1 MVALISMSKA
11 ALVVSPVTDAHI
23 HVVRGQRVML
33 DSDLASLYG
42 VPTGALNRAVKRNAD
57 RFPGDFMFQ
66 LTPEEHENLKC
77 QFGISPISDI
87 DSEVFKESAKSGITS
102 LRPNRGGGRSSAPH
116 AFTQE
121 GVAMLSSV
129 LRSPRAV
136 AVNIEIM
143 RAFVR
148 LRRLTLSV
156 KELSTKVEALEQKYD
171 GQFGMVF
178 EAIKELMTASPPPP
192 EEEGTIGFLGRP
204 KKRKSS

>member
-1 MVALISMSKA
+1 MVAFISMPKA
-11 ALVVSPVTDAHI
+11 NLVVSPVTDAHI
-23 HVVRGQRVML
+23 HVVRGRRVML

-42 VPTGALNRAVKRNAD
+42 VATGALNRAVKRNAA
-57 RFPGDFMFQ
+57 RFPADFMFQ

-77 QFGISPISDI
+77 QFGISPHSEI
-87 DSEVFKESAKSGITS
+87 DNEQFKETTKPEIIP
-102 LRPNRGGGRSSAPH
+102 LRPSRGGGRSSPPR

-156 KELSTKVEALEQKYD
+156 KELATRVEGLEQKYD
-171 GQFGMVF
+171 GQFGAVF
-178 EAIKELMTASPPPP
+178 EAIKELMAQSTPSPDDD
-192 EEEGTIGFLGRP
+192 GVIGFLGRP
-204 KKRKSS
+204 RKGRRS